1 MGGQGAGP
9 FIFNASAGIFFYFEG
24 TTKTQISELKAL
36 WLWFL
41 FVDLGGKWQEI
52 QSSAS
57 GPVGPLEI

>member
-41 FVDLGGKWQEI
+41 FVDLGGNGKKYTHLLRVLW
-52 QSSAS
+52 AY
-57 GPVGPLEI
+57 